1 MNAAVHDRPRLL
13 IVVRLWQKAS
23 ATLIYITHNASSI
36 RLLEHVYT
44 HVHVRIGPAKSM

>member
-23 ATLIYITHNASSI
+23 ATLIYTHNASSI
-36 RLLEHVYT
+36 RLLY
-44 HVHVRIGPAKSM
+44 SL